1 MSQYARNNKASFDY
15 EILDTYEAGI
25 VLSGQEVKSIRNKR
39 AKLDGAFVII
49 RGGEAFIVNLAI
61 PAYQAINAPK
71 NYDPERPRKLLFSK
85 KELDILDRAT
95 NTERLTAIPLS
106 LYNKGRTIKVGVAI
120 ARGKKNFDKRES
132 IKARDTKR
140 DIDRTLKSQY

>member
-1 MSQYARNNKASFDY
+1 MSQYARNGKASFDY

-25 VLSGQEVKSIRNKR
+25 VLSGQEVKSIRAKR

-61 PAYQAINAPK
+61 PAFQPVNAPK
-71 NYDPERPRKLLFSK
+71 SYDAERPRKLLFSK
-85 KELDILDRAT
+85 KELGVLDRAT

-106 LYNKGRTIKVGVAI
+106 LYNKGRVIKVSVAV
-120 ARGKKNFDKRES
+120 ARGKKKHDKRES